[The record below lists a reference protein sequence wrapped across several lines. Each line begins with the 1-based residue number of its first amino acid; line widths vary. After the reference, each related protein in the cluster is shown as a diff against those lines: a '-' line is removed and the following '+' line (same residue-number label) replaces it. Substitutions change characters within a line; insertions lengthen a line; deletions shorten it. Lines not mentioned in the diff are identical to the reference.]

1 MGPVGVTTGCLW
13 CSDLFMYV
21 EIIRLPQ
28 RLVGVTMISNYFLT
42 ANSCHLVRIKR
53 WPVSPYCD
61 TFDVLHVDEHL
72 APPIYCGHLSHL
84 YLGRPYRRMTRNVYP
99 SMTDIMKAQ
108 SYYVLRPVIRLL
120 LEYVYTTDPSL
131 ANFGRVSV
139 WRCTSST

>member
-21 EIIRLPQ
+21 EIIRLVKMMKEDGRIGRTNRHVCFQ
-28 RLVGVTMISNYFLT
+28 IASTSRG
-42 ANSCHLVRIKR
+42 CHHDIQLLPNGEFLVRIKR

-84 YLGRPYRRMTRNVYP
+84 YL
-99 SMTDIMKAQ
+99 
-108 SYYVLRPVIRLL
+108 
-120 LEYVYTTDPSL
+120 
-131 ANFGRVSV
+131 
-139 WRCTSST
+139 